1 MEKFNEIANQI
12 DPIDLKIL
20 QLLAQGIR
28 NKNLDQ
34 HLFLSNS
41 AIEKRKKRFKTKHNI
56 IGNDEDLLNEA
67 RKRGWI

>member
-12 DPIDLKIL
+12 DPTDLKIL
-20 QLLAQGIR
+20 QLLSQGIR
-28 NKNLDQ
+28 NKNLGQ

-41 AIEKRKKRFKTKHNI
+41 AVEKRKQRLKTKYNI
-56 IGNDEDLLNEA
+56 VGNDEDLLNEA